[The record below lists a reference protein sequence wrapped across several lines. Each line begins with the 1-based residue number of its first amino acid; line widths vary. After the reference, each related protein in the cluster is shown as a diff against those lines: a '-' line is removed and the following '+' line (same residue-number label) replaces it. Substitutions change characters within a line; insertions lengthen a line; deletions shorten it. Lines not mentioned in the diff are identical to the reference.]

1 MFLTFGSMLVLTY
14 TEENY
19 LKAIYTI
26 QHANVSGEVSVN
38 EIAEKM
44 HTRPATVTD
53 MLRKLSEKSLI
64 HYEKYKKIHLSAAG
78 KKVAL
83 SILRKHRLWETF
95 LHKKLN
101 FSWDEVHEVAEELE
115 HIHSQKL
122 VDKLDEF
129 LGFPEF
135 DPHGDPIPKHNGDIP
150 ASTAQALALVKE
162 GTPCKVVAVK
172 DTSTSFLQQLERYEM
187 QIGSQLT
194 ITERMPYDNSITVKM
209 KKGNSFQLS
218 EKIALN
224 ILVV

>member
-1 MFLTFGSMLVLTY
+1 MLALTY

-19 LKAIYTI
+19 LKAIYTV
-26 QHANVSGEVSVN
+26 QHSNASGEVSVN

-44 HTRPATVTD
+44 STRPATVTD
-53 MLRKLSEKSLI
+53 MLRKLSEKDLVN
-64 HYEKYKKIHLSAAG
+64 YEKYKKVTLSVSG

-150 ASTAQALALVKE
+150 ASTAQALSVVKE
-162 GTPCKVVAVK
+162 GILCKVVAVK
-172 DTSTSFLQQLERYEM
+172 DTSSSFLQQLERYEL
-187 QIGSQLT
+187 QIGSQIT

-224 ILVV
+224 ILVI